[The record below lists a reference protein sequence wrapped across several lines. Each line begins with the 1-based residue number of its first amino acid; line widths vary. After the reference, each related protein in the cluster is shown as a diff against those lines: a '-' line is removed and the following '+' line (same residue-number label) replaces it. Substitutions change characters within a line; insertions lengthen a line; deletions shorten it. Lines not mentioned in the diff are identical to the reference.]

1 MTQGR
6 EPLVQPDVDLRD
18 FSWMPVEINRL
29 RRSKAWLICK
39 RKPELA
45 FYMLNLWT
53 ASWHDT
59 PAASLE
65 DDDDV
70 LADLAMCEPSKWPK
84 VREQVLR
91 GWIKCDDGRLYHPV
105 VAEMAHGAWQQKQ
118 AQRQRTEAA
127 RHAREQ
133 KRLQALSGAP
143 QKATTEDVSSTVAV
157 SVTDIA
163 TGSNGTDRTG
173 EGPERDRR
181 GTGPETLPV
190 GGGPT
195 QAAPPDEPAASAA
208 ATPRG
213 SRLPPDWVL
222 PKAWG
227 DWAMDE
233 FPQWSA
239 DKVRREAEAFRD
251 HWRAKVGRDATKLDW
266 LATWRNW
273 CRSSIAHRD
282 DPPPSPR
289 RHAPPTVVDTAARDA
304 EARRLLGFGPGAAAA
319 ASPPATARKE
329 ALRA

>member
-1 MTQGR
+1 MTR
-6 EPLVQPDVDLRD
+6 APMVPAEVDLRD

-91 GWIKCDDGRLYHPV
+91 GWVKCDDGRLYHPV
-105 VAEMAHGAWQQKQ
+105 VAEMAQGAWQQKQ

-143 QKATTEDVSSTVAV
+143 QKPTTEDVASTVAV

-173 EGPERDRR
+173 EGPDRDRT

-190 GGGPT
+190 GGGPP
-195 QAAPPDEPAASAA
+195 QAASPDDPAASAA
-208 ATPRG
+208 ATTRG
-213 SRLPPDWVL
+213 TRLPPDWAL
-222 PKAWG
+222 PKPWG
-227 DWAMDE
+227 DWALAE
-233 FPQWSA
+233 YPQWTA
-239 DKVRREAEAFRD
+239 EKVRREAAAFRD
-251 HWRAKVGRDATKLDW
+251 HWAAKSGKDATKLDW

-273 CRSSIAHRD
+273 CRSDIAHRD
-282 DPPPSPR
+282 DPRPAAARGS
-289 RHAPPTVVDTAARDA
+289 ATAIDTAARDA
-304 EARRLLGFGPGAAAA
+304 EARRLLGFAPAAAAA
-319 ASPPATARKE
+319 ASPPVTARKE